1 MRPKHLIVS
10 IIGLFLNVYTYMCT
24 QLHSHNTHVLVF
36 SSTLLFLTVLDN
48 VASYTLSYNVY
59 IDDLSQLLSG
69 LPVAGLCGNHV
80 SYADDMYLLSL
91 SALGLQTLVHVCLV
105 FAVKHDIIF
114 NVRKPVCMLTRS
126 RKYTY

>member
-1 MRPKHLIVS
+1 M
-10 IIGLFLNVYTYMCT
+10 
-24 QLHSHNTHVLVF
+24 
-36 SSTLLFLTVLDN
+36 FLTVLDS
-48 VASYTLSYNVY
+48 VASYTLSYIVY
-59 IDDLSQLLSG
+59 IDDLSRLLSG

-105 FAVKHDIIF
+105 FAVKHDIIY

-126 RKYTY
+126 RKYTMSYGQTPDYISKWGCCNRKVLLIEPIYQL

>member
-1 MRPKHLIVS
+1 MY
-10 IIGLFLNVYTYMCT
+10 FY
-24 QLHSHNTHVLVF
+24 
-36 SSTLLFLTVLDN
+36 
-48 VASYTLSYNVY
+48 
-59 IDDLSQLLSG
+59 DLSQLLSG

-126 RKYTY
+126 RNYTHIDKPPIIYPNGDAEIERYY